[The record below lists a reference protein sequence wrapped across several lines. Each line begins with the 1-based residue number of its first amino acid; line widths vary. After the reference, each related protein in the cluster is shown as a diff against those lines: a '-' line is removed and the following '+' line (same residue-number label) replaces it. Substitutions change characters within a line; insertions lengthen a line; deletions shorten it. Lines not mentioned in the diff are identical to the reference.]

1 MKFARFKHGSRI
13 AYGVLADGVVE
24 EISSTPFLPFEATG
38 VTYDLEDVKL
48 LAPCVPS
55 KVIGIALNYKDHVQ
69 EMVKPLPDY
78 PIFFYKPST
87 SVVGPGDRVVRPPGC
102 KQLDYEGELAVV
114 IGSVARR
121 VSLGRHEEVIL
132 GYTCGIDA
140 TARDLQQIDSQWG
153 RAKGFDTS
161 APLGP
166 WIETDAD
173 PSNLVLTTRLNGE
186 VRQSSTTSQL
196 IFNVPALVTF
206 VSAYVTLL
214 PGDVI
219 LTGTPSGIGPMEP
232 GDELSVEI
240 EGIGDLRVS
249 VADSPGPA
257 RR

>member
-1 MKFARFKHGSRI
+1 MRFARFKYGNRI
-13 AYGVLADGVVE
+13 AYGILQDGVVE
-24 EISSTPFLPFEATG
+24 EISSTPFLPYETTG
-38 VTYDLEDVKL
+38 VTYELEDVRL
-48 LAPCVPS
+48 LSPCVPS

-69 EMVKPLPDY
+69 EMGKPAPDY

-87 SVVGPGDRVVRPPGC
+87 AVVGPGDRVVRPPGC

-114 IGSVARR
+114 VGSVARR
-121 VSLGRHEEVIL
+121 VSLGRHEEVVL

-140 TARDLQQIDSQWG
+140 TARDLQKIDSQWG

-166 WIETDAD
+166 WIETDID
-173 PSNLVLTTRLNGE
+173 PSNLELTTSLNGE
-186 VRQSSTTSQL
+186 VRQSSTTSGM
-196 IFNVPALVTF
+196 IFNVSALVTF

-232 GDELSVEI
+232 GDSLSVEI
-240 EGIGDLRVS
+240 EGIGVLDVT
-249 VADSPGPA
+249 VADSPGP
-257 RR
+257 R